1 MPKHRRTEYV
11 SIGDPMPELT
21 LARLGGGEFRFS
33 SLRGRFALLY
43 LWASW

>member
-1 MPKHRRTEYV
+1 MQKHQQTEYV
-11 SIGDPMPELT
+11 GIGEPMPDVT
-21 LARLGGGEFRFS
+21 LARLGGGEVRFS

>member
-1 MPKHRRTEYV
+1 VDQERRTAYLGV
-11 SIGDPMPELT
+11 GDRMPDVRLP
-21 LARLGGGEFRFS
+21 RLGGGAFAFA

>member
-1 MPKHRRTEYV
+1 MDVVQRTTYLAVGDRMPDVHL
-11 SIGDPMPELT
+11 S
-21 LARLGGGEFRFS
+21 RLGGGDFAFA